1 MRALLIAPL
10 MALFVSAQAAESV
23 SVDFRCMA
31 TSGSKPIR
39 LEWRLFSEGKS
50 NWSASYVKY
59 KGAKQP
65 ISLVLHTT
73 SASET
78 APGRPMEFESVWLEV
93 VDGQIAGEY
102 RITTQGANV
111 YGFDYKNRRTGK
123 EIAFAQ
129 DNAAYTE
136 TGCKWN

>member
-1 MRALLIAPL
+1 MRALLLAPF
-10 MALFVSAQAAESV
+10 MALALSAFAAESV
-23 SVDFRCMA
+23 SVDFRCLA
-31 TSGSKPIR
+31 TEGSKPIR

-65 ISLVLHTT
+65 ISLVLRSTT
-73 SASET
+73 ATET

-102 RITTQGANV
+102 RVTTQGANV
-111 YGFDYKNRRTGK
+111 YGFEYKNRRTGK
-123 EIAFAQ
+123 EVAFAQ
-129 DNAAYTE
+129 DNAAYTDA
-136 TGCKWN
+136 GCKWN

>member
-1 MRALLIAPL
+1 MNWLLAPL
-10 MALFVSAQAAESV
+10 MALALSASAAESV
-23 SVDFRCMA
+23 SVDFRCL
-31 TSGSKPIR
+31 TTEGSKPIR
-39 LEWRLFSEGKS
+39 LEWCLFSEDKGS
-50 NWSASYVKY
+50 WSGSYVKY
-59 KGAKQP
+59 KGAKRP

-93 VDGQIAGEY
+93 VDGQISGEY

-123 EIAFAQ
+123 ETSFAQ
-129 DNAAYTE
+129 DNAAYTD